1 MFTARLK
8 NGETVQVLLEDLE
21 DFIENN
27 IDQIQV
33 QHKKMGKRR
42 SAPVDSTSSAS
53 SKWQLLP
60 LSVPIYNL
68 LHLAAPQF

>member
-53 SKWQLLP
+53 SK
-60 LSVPIYNL
+60 
-68 LHLAAPQF
+68 